1 MQCNQFLITVL
12 SVHALRCYTGTV
24 GGSQTATDCEA
35 DTDRCVL
42 TIDWGEKSWRR
53 ISIKALLSLLNFSI
67 PDTNIRTQSCAK
79 REERGY
85 YPECRQW
92 YQSAPR
98 QIEKCFCDTNLCND
112 RTAGSQVKCY
122 SGSGKLGNEEFDE
135 KTVVNCTAG
144 VRYCLKTYHEGNIKA
159 ILGLNST

>member
-1 MQCNQFLITVL
+1 MFW
-12 SVHALRCYTGTV
+12 Y
-24 GGSQTATDCEA
+24 
-35 DTDRCVL
+35 
-42 TIDWGEKSWRR
+42 
-53 ISIKALLSLLNFSI
+53 LNFSI
-67 PDTNIRTQSCAK
+67 PDTNIRTQSCAT

-85 YPECRQW
+85 FPECRQW

-144 VRYCLKTYHEGNIKA
+144 VRYCLKTYHEGNTNKSQ
-159 ILGLNST
+159 L